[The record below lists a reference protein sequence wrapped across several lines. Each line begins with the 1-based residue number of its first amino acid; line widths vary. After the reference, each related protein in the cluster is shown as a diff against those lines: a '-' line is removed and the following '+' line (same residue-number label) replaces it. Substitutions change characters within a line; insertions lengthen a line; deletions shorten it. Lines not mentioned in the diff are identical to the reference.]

1 MILGLSL
8 ILILILIYLD
18 LSSLMSKDFFS
29 ASGSYAVTPTSGGSL
44 AEEVLQVEYIKVFSS
59 ELEG

>member
-1 MILGLSL
+1 
-8 ILILILIYLD
+8 
-18 LSSLMSKDFFS
+18 MSKDFFS

-44 AEEVLQVEYIKVFSS
+44 AGRGFTGAEYIKVSLSS